1 VHERRGSDR
10 LMHDVSMW
18 PVGRTGIVRW
28 KRTESQDILLERF
41 LTCAVMT
48 KTLVFKTK
56 KKRNGDECKADD
68 EYEFKWGFATPIIF
82 IFDLRRNVPYF
93 YDTFWVKKITPVAKL
108 NVIPDAPWW

>member
-18 PVGRTGIVRW
+18 PVGRTAIVRW
-28 KRTESQDILLERF
+28 KRTVSQEILLERF
-41 LTCAVMT
+41 FTCAVMT

-68 EYEFKWGFATPIIF
+68 EYYPGYA
-82 IFDLRRNVPYF
+82 R
-93 YDTFWVKKITPVAKL
+93 ITEEGE
-108 NVIPDAPWW
+108 D